1 MIVDTVIEG
10 GELSGVWIIEDV
22 LSDSSIGTLVELVVL
37 FISDETSVGSV
48 VNFVGVLSKS
58 GQVIEG
64 FDLLSIVLEFVVGK
78 VVSPSDTIVKLSGG
92 IIVVPFHLWIILEES
107 FELGQ
112 FHHSGFVWKGS
123 GGKDEVVS
131 EGLGFIPMEPHALS

>member
-10 GELSGVWIIEDV
+10 GELSGVWVIEDV

-37 FISDETSVGSV
+37 FVSDETGIRSVI
-48 VNFVGVLSKS
+48 NFVGVLSKS

-64 FDLLSIVLEFVVGK
+64 FDLLSIVLEFVVGE

-92 IIVVPFHLWIILEES
+92 IIVVPFHLWVIRLES
-107 FELGQ
+107 LELGQ
-112 FHHSGFVWKGS
+112 FHDTGFVWE
-123 GGKDEVVS
+123 GGGGEDEIVS
-131 EGLGFIPMEPHALS
+131 E